1 MKAPHLPYFG
11 ASALTILVASLIFQ
25 SNNNQQSP
33 SSSSTPLFANAN
45 PQEEVLCTINPDT
58 NTEECEAVYFEPEV
72 YESAIA
78 NADEVDEEMLDKL
91 WRAQLAPNECRDN
104 HPDCPSYA
112 TKGECITN
120 PGFMTYECAKS
131 CNTCAEFEQAYY
143 DLREGNGDGPCT
155 DRYRECKNWA
165 AMGECAVN
173 PSFMLDQCE
182 RSCFQCYVDTN
193 QFGMHQK
200 LPHEED
206 KLYSQTQ
213 EIIEATTTYMK
224 KMWSDPQYK
233 RVNYKCRNMHED
245 CAYWVATG
253 ECEANPTYMQTNC
266 APSCQTCESLDIRL
280 RCPILPENELVLK
293 PGGLNELMERIVDNS
308 DGKGEYLKY
317 NPKAASRPKLKKDGT
332 ESGVDVDGPW
342 IVVFENFVSDEEA
355 TALIEAGAKK
365 GYERSADV
373 GIENPDGSHEDD
385 VNDDRTS
392 HNAWCDDELCN
403 NDPVIAPVIE
413 RIATVTKTSVNNSE
427 FLQLLQYEPGQYYKQ
442 HHDYIE
448 YQGTRMVDLS
458 VRYER
463 FYVHLS

>member
-1 MKAPHLPYFG
+1 MLTSYAHLVFSLEYNSPHL
-11 ASALTILVASLIFQ
+11 
-25 SNNNQQSP
+25 
-33 SSSSTPLFANAN
+33 
-45 PQEEVLCTINPDT
+45 
-58 NTEECEAVYFEPEV
+58 
-72 YESAIA
+72 
-78 NADEVDEEMLDKL
+78 
-91 WRAQLAPNECRDN
+91 
-104 HPDCPSYA
+104 HSYHV
-112 TKGECITN
+112 
-120 PGFMTYECAKS
+120 S
-131 CNTCAEFEQAYY
+131 
-143 DLREGNGDGPCT
+143 
-155 DRYRECKNWA
+155 
-165 AMGECAVN
+165 
-173 PSFMLDQCE
+173 
-182 RSCFQCYVDTN
+182 N
-193 QFGMHQK
+193 QFGIHQQ

-206 KLYSQTQ
+206 RLYSQTQ

-427 FLQLLQYEPGQYYKQ
+427 FLQLLQYEPGQVSVLVWSGCSLNRILTCY
-442 HHDYIE
+442 
-448 YQGTRMVDLS
+448 LS
-458 VRYER
+458 LLHSTISNIMITLSIKVRGWLIYR
-463 FYVHLS
+463 CVMNGSMCILS